1 MKFTRLKFGFYLF
14 IYLVFLVE
22 TIIEITMFSSI
33 EVDKLV
39 SCCGTLYSNSTG
51 SYLSSLYAFDNS
63 MILGV
68 FYSIFTLL
76 IISYFLK
83 NDFLYVIL
91 NLLFLIISL
100 LSLIMFFGTYIYELP
115 THHCPFCMLQKEYNY
130 IGYIIYI
137 FLFLGTFYGFI
148 PALKNIVLDIK
159 EKQNYYYKISIVSST
174 IYVIIVSLY
183 PIVFYIK
190 NGVWL

>member
-1 MKFTRLKFGFYLF
+1 
-14 IYLVFLVE
+14 
-22 TIIEITMFSSI
+22 
-33 EVDKLV
+33 
-39 SCCGTLYSNSTG
+39 
-51 SYLSSLYAFDNS
+51 
-63 MILGV
+63 
-68 FYSIFTLL
+68 
-76 IISYFLK
+76 
-83 NDFLYVIL
+83 
-91 NLLFLIISL
+91 
-100 LSLIMFFGTYIYELP
+100 MFFGTYIYELP